1 MHNVTFSNTSILDE
15 PIHTD
20 ENYFG
25 QIRSVCKPCAVGK
38 IEREGVC
45 RSCSSGKYQDMEGG
59 TDACKICPSGKYAK
73 DVGAS
78 MCKSCIRFFEIT
90 DRRATKCMLNPVIY
104 LVWGIAFAI
113 FVLYSMLK
121 AYYRLKESAMHS
133 ANKTFQDDLD
143 ALGGMD
149 TLTNLRTSLSFGMNA
164 PLIPNADRKLEL
176 DLVEVKK
183 TSSENEKE
191 TIISSTP
198 LEVIDAWEKLEYKIY
213 EAKKL

>member
-1 MHNVTFSNTSILDE
+1 
-15 PIHTD
+15 
-20 ENYFG
+20 
-25 QIRSVCKPCAVGK
+25 
-38 IEREGVC
+38 
-45 RSCSSGKYQDMEGG
+45 
-59 TDACKICPSGKYAK
+59 
-73 DVGAS
+73 
-78 MCKSCIRFFEIT
+78 MCKSCIHFFEIT

-113 FVLYSMLK
+113 FVLYLMLK

-149 TLTNLRTSLSFGMNA
+149 TLTNLRTSLSFGMDA

-198 LEVIDAWEKLEYKIY
+198 LEVIDAWEKFPNCRTQLFSMMRTLSVCNFNLTPQLSTQVSAFLSIAAVYGIPDGPIATSHIFQTLFLPRIRCRGSIAIKP
-213 EAKKL
+213 